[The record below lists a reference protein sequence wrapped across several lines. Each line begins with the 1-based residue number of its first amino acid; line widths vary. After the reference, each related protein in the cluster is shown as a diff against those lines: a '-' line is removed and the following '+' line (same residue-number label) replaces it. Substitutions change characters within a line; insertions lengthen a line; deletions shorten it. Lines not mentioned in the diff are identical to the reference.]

1 MLIINVVC
9 LALQF
14 IDSLTDV
21 VVERKKGQP
30 SNLEIKEAV
39 LLLQGPIVTKRS
51 FKQSAPRRVR
61 GIADVEFEQCLN
73 DLEQQ
78 MFGKVAKAHVSRSQN
93 TIVFIKSPPTA
104 ECFRNSC
111 LVDMEEYKRKYRMN
125 CHSGISQGLKSYL
138 VEKKIV
144 KEDLLSHSDD

>member
-1 MLIINVVC
+1 M
-9 LALQF
+9 ALQF

-93 TIVFIKSPPTA
+93 TIVFIKLHPIQISSSQLTQLNSTHPTSPA
-104 ECFRNSC
+104 LNSTQ
-111 LVDMEEYKRKYRMN
+111 LTQHN
-125 CHSGISQGLKSYL
+125 SLISSQL
-138 VEKKIV
+138 
-144 KEDLLSHSDD
+144 